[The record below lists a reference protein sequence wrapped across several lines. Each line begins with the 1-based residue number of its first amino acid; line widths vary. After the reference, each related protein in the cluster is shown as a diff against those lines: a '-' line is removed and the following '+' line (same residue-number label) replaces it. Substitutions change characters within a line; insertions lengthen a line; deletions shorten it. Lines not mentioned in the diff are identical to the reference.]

1 MIKKNYSL
9 YGLPEEVKFCS
20 KCTIS
25 NQRPNSTIEFI
36 TKDNIKKG
44 IKVNSDNIC
53 DACKYNEI
61 KNKIDWKEREK
72 KLITLCNKYRKKS
85 GYDCI
90 VPGSGGKDSAYA
102 SHLLKYKYGMNP
114 LTVTWSPH
122 LYTDI
127 GWKNFT
133 NWIHVGGFDNIL
145 FTPNGRLHR
154 LLTKLS
160 FENLLHPFQ
169 PFIIGQKIIG
179 PLMALKFNIPL
190 IFYGENQ
197 AEYGNSIDEN
207 ETPKMDKKFFSINDY
222 KKITLGG
229 VKIDEIIKSY
239 KFNLNEFSPYIPPSI
254 KEIEQA
260 GIEQQFLGY
269 YVKWDPQE
277 CYYYAT
283 ENTGFKSNTERTEG
297 TYSKYSGI
305 DDKTDPFHYYT
316 TFIKFGIG
324 RTTYDAAQEI
334 RNDKITREEGIALVN
349 KYDSE
354 FPSKY
359 FKEFLKYIDLNEDKF
374 WEILDSFRS
383 PHLWSKNNKNKWIL
397 KESIK

>member
-1 MIKKNYSL
+1 MTKKNYSL
-9 YGLPEEVKFCS
+9 YGLPEEVRFCS

-25 NQRPNSTIEFI
+25 NQRPSSTIEFMA
-36 TKDNIKKG
+36 KDNIKKG
-44 IKVNSDNIC
+44 IEVNSNNIC
-53 DACKYNEI
+53 DACKYNDI
-61 KNKIDWKEREK
+61 KNKIDWEEREK
-72 KLITLCNKYRKKS
+72 KLISLCNKYRKSS

-90 VPGSGGKDSAYA
+90 IPGSGGKDSAYA

-114 LTVTWSPH
+114 LTVTWAPH

-145 FTPNGRLHR
+145 FTPNGKLHR
-154 LLTKLS
+154 LLTKLA

-190 IFYGENQ
+190 VFYGENQ

-207 ETPKMDKKFFSINDY
+207 ETPKMDKKFFSINDS
-222 KKITLGG
+222 KEIILGG
-229 VKIDEIIKSY
+229 LKIEEIIKKY
-239 KFNLNEFSPYIPPSI
+239 NFNLNEFSPYIPPSI
-254 KEIEQA
+254 NEIEQA

-269 YVKWDPQE
+269 YIKWDPQE

-324 RTTYDAAQEI
+324 RATYDAAQEI
-334 RNDKITREEGIALVN
+334 RNDKITREEGVVLVK

-354 FPSKY
+354 FPNKY
-359 FKEFLKYIDLNEDKF
+359 FKEFLEYIDLSEDKF
-374 WEILDSFRS
+374 WKILDSYRS
-383 PHLWSKNNKNKWIL
+383 PHLWSKNDKNKWIL
-397 KESIK
+397 KEQIK